1 MAVTL
6 AQPTSQPK
14 PKRRAAAAL
23 AIGLLLVTGLL
34 LVIMTLSINFG
45 ATNVAPST
53 VWAALFNYDSTS
65 TQHLIIRTLRMPRV
79 LVAAIVG
86 AILALAGAIMQGLTR
101 NPLAD
106 AGLLGIE
113 SGAALGVV
121 LAITFFD
128 IKTLNLYSI
137 FAFAGAAVTA
147 VLVYSLGSLGRGGP
161 TPLKLTLAGAMITAF
176 CSSFTSAILILNQQT
191 LDEVRLWLAGTVAGR
206 DLGLIAESLPYVVV
220 GTVLALSLGRSLTA
234 MALGEDVARGL
245 GQRTGWVK
253 VIAAIAVVLL
263 AGSAVALAG
272 PIGFLGLLVPHIMR
286 FIVGID
292 YRWLLPYCAIGGALL
307 LVLADIIGRVVVR
320 PMEIPVG
327 VVTAL
332 LGGPMFIYLV
342 RWRVQR

>member
-1 MAVTL
+1 MAVTI
-6 AQPTSQPK
+6 AQPASQPK

-23 AIGLLLVTGLL
+23 AIGLLVAFGLL

-45 ATNVAPST
+45 AADVAPST
-53 VWAALFNYDSTS
+53 VWASLFDYDPSS

-121 LAITFFD
+121 LAITFLD

-161 TPLKLTLAGAMITAF
+161 MPLKLTLAGAMITAF
-176 CSSFTSAILILNQQT
+176 CSSFTSAILILDQQT

-206 DLGLIAESLPYVVV
+206 DLGLIGQSLPYVVL
-220 GTVLALSLGRSLTA
+220 GMVLALSLGRSLTA
-234 MALGEDVARGL
+234 MSLGEDVARGL

-253 VIAAIAVVLL
+253 TIAAIAVILL

-286 FIVGID
+286 FIVGLD

-307 LVLADIIGRVVVR
+307 LVVADIIGRVIVR
-320 PMEIPVG
+320 PMEVPVG